1 MTGKMIIIG
10 EDQEMLIMIALRV
23 LYSEVLTGNVD
34 LQASR
39 IETVYEELFGDH
51 TCSDYRTIR
60 KTTTS

>member
-23 LYSEVLTGNVD
+23 LHSQVLGGNVD

-39 IETVYEELFGDH
+39 IETVYKELFGDH
-51 TCSDYRTIR
+51 QCSDFRTI
-60 KTTTS
+60 KH

>member
-10 EDQEMLIMIALRV
+10 EDQEMLIMIALRFLHSQV
-23 LYSEVLTGNVD
+23 LGGNVD

-51 TCSDYRTIR
+51 ACPDYRTIR
-60 KTTTS
+60 H

>member
-1 MTGKMIIIG
+1 MIIIG
-10 EDQEMLIMIALRV
+10 EDQEMLIMIALRM

-39 IETVYEELFGDH
+39 IEAVYEELFGDH

>member
-10 EDQEMLIMIALRV
+10 EDQEMLIMIALRFLHSQV
-23 LYSEVLTGNVD
+23 LGGNVD

-51 TCSDYRTIR
+51 ACLGL
-60 KTTTS
+60 